1 MKETLMSH
9 APTVSVLLPIYNAAG
24 TLNPAMRSLLRQTFD
39 DFEVIAV
46 DDDSDD
52 GSPNILK
59 QWAKRDRRIKPIF
72 HERVGLIG
80 ALNAG
85 LMRAGGK
92 FVARMDADDVSHPRR
107 FELQVALMRAHPEVS
122 VAGCLVRSFPKR
134 SVREGFRIYEA
145 WLNSLIAHEDMVREI
160 FIESPLAH
168 PSTMMRRT
176 ELIELGGYEDHGWP
190 EDYDLWLRYHLAGKR
205 FAKVP
210 EVLYFWRE
218 HQDRLSRTDP
228 RYAVERFLRA
238 KAHYLA
244 QRPLKGAESVIVW
257 GAGQTGRRLSKH
269 LLREGVRI
277 AAFVDVDSRK
287 IGRTLRGIPVIAPDD
302 LASTRGSAGF
312 LLSAVSSRGARAL
325 IRKWARER
333 EWEEGRDF
341 WCVA

>member
-1 MKETLMSH
+1 MSH
-9 APTVSVLLPIYNAAG
+9 TPIISVLLPIYNAAD
-24 TLNPAMRSLLRQTFD
+24 TLDQAIRSLVRQTFD

-46 DDDSDD
+46 DDGSDD
-52 GSPNILK
+52 ESPSILRR
-59 QWAKRDRRIKPIF
+59 WAKRNRRIKPVF

-80 ALNAG
+80 VLNAG
-85 LMRAGGK
+85 LERAGGEL
-92 FVARMDADDVSHPRR
+92 VARMDADDVSHPKR
-107 FELQVALMRAHPEVS
+107 FERQVALMRAHPELS
-122 VAGCLVRSFPKR
+122 VAGCLVRSFPKH

-160 FIESPLAH
+160 YIESPLAH

-190 EDYDLWLRYHLAGKR
+190 EDYDLWLRYHLAGGR

-210 EVLYFWRE
+210 EALYFWRE
-218 HQDRLSRTDP
+218 HEDRLSRTDP

-244 QRPLKGAESVIVW
+244 QGPLKGTESVIVW

-277 AAFVDVDSRK
+277 AAFVDVDSKK
-287 IGRTLRGIPVIAPDD
+287 IGRMLRGIPVIAPDD
-302 LASTRGSAGF
+302 LVSTRGSAGF

-325 IRKWARER
+325 IREWARGQG
-333 EWEEGRDF
+333 WEEGRDF
-341 WCVA
+341 LCVA

>member
-1 MKETLMSH
+1 MSFP
-9 APTVSVLLPIYNAAG
+9 PTVSVLLPIYNAAD
-24 TLNPAMRSLLRQTFD
+24 TLDQAMRSVLRQTFA

-46 DDDSDD
+46 DDGSDD
-52 GSPNILK
+52 ESPNILK
-59 QWAKRDRRIKPIF
+59 QWAKRYRRVKPVF

-85 LMRAGGK
+85 LKHAEGE

-107 FELQVALMRAHPEVS
+107 LKLQVGLMRAHPEVS
-122 VAGCLVRSFPKR
+122 VAGCLMRSFPKHG
-134 SVREGFRIYEA
+134 VREGFRIYEA
-145 WLNSLIAHEDMVREI
+145 WLNSLISHEDMVREI

-176 ELIELGGYEDHGWP
+176 ELTELGGYEDHGWP
-190 EDYDLWLRYHLAGKR
+190 EDYDLWLRVFLAGKR

-218 HQDRLSRTDP
+218 HQGRLSRTDP

-244 QRPLKGAESVIVW
+244 KGPLEGTESVIVW

-277 AAFVDVDSRK
+277 AAFVDVDSKK
-287 IGRTLRGIPVIAPDD
+287 IGRRLRGIEIVAPDD
-302 LASTRGSAGF
+302 PASSRGSAGF

-325 IRKWARER
+325 IRVWARER
-333 EWEEGRDF
+333 GWVEGRDF

>member
-1 MKETLMSH
+1 MSH
-9 APTVSVLLPIYNAAG
+9 TPTVSVLLPIYNAAG
-24 TLNPAMRSLLRQTFD
+24 TLDQAIRSMLRQTFD

-46 DDDSDD
+46 DDGSEDE
-52 GSPNILK
+52 SPNILK
-59 QWAKRDRRIKPIF
+59 KWAKRDRRIKPVF
-72 HERVGLIG
+72 HDRVGLIG

-85 LMRAGGK
+85 LERAGGEL
-92 FVARMDADDVSHPRR
+92 VARMDADDVSHPRR
-107 FELQVALMRAHPEVS
+107 FERQVALMRAHPEVS
-122 VAGCLVRSFPKR
+122 VAGCLMRSFPKR

-145 WLNSLIAHEDMVREI
+145 WLNSLIAHEDIVREI

-168 PSTMMRRT
+168 PSTMMRRA

-210 EVLYFWRE
+210 ETLYLWRE
-218 HQDRLSRTDP
+218 HEDRLSRTDP

-244 QRPLKGAESVIVW
+244 KGPLKETESVIVW

-277 AAFVDVDSRK
+277 VAFVDVDSKK
-287 IGRTLRGIPVIAPDD
+287 IGRTLRGIPVIAPGD
-302 LASTRGSAGF
+302 LASIRGSAGF

-325 IRKWARER
+325 IREWAREQG
-333 EWEEGRDF
+333 WEEGRDF
-341 WCVA
+341 LCVA